1 LGYFGFKKNV
11 TKKCTKVSILTK
23 KKKKKKNKNKK
34 QTNNQESKTKQT
46 KKTVECSA
54 GSLCHSK

>member
-11 TKKCTKVSILTK
+11 TKKCTKVSILT
-23 KKKKKKNKNKK
+23 KKKKNKNKK